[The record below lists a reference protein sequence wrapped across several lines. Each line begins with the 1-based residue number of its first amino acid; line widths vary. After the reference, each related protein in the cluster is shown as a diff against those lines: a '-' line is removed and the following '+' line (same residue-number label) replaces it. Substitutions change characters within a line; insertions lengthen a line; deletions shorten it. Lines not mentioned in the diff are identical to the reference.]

1 MKKIILFFIFFSFAS
16 EIFAA
21 SLYVT
26 DNFEITLRTGMGTE
40 HKIVGM
46 IPSGERL
53 EILEYGDQW
62 TKVRRRNGV
71 EGYVL
76 SRFLKD
82 EPPNFQKLTSLT
94 SRFESL
100 SKENEKNKE
109 ELKTLREEN
118 SELKKELGLVRK
130 NFEELD
136 EKYTNLKKDAAN
148 YLELK
153 KEYEEKSKLLEENNN
168 AASELKSKLMER
180 NIKIFL
186 AGAGVLLVGII
197 IGLSKKK
204 KKRNLYY

>member
-1 MKKIILFFIFFSFAS
+1 MKKIILFLIFFSLTS
-16 EIFAA
+16 EVIAA

-53 EILEYGDQW
+53 EVLEYGDQW
-62 TKVRRRNGV
+62 TKVKRRNGV

-76 SRFLKD
+76 TRFLKD
-82 EPPNFQKLTSLT
+82 EQPNFQKLSSLT
-94 SRFESL
+94 SKFETL
-100 SKENEKNKE
+100 SRENEKNKE
-109 ELKTLREEN
+109 ELNSLREEN
-118 SELKKELGLVRK
+118 SELKRELNSVRK
-130 NFEELD
+130 EFEDLNV
-136 EKYTNLKKDAAN
+136 KYTSLKEESAN

-153 KEYEEKSKLLEENNN
+153 NEYEEKSKLLEEKNN

-186 AGAGVLLVGII
+186 AGAGVLLLGFI
-197 IGLSKKK
+197 IGMSTRK